1 MTFHQCDDQTAAGF
15 GEAQLSES
23 QYRVVP
29 GIKSNQVAC
38 AGKMDPFA
46 IAECHLTMGYPVQQR
61 IVTLGDMCG
70 TALQTAK
77 GQDVGLLDS
86 R

>member
-1 MTFHQCDDQTAAGF
+1 
-15 GEAQLSES
+15 
-23 QYRVVP
+23 
-29 GIKSNQVAC
+29 
-38 AGKMDPFA
+38 MDPFA

-70 TALQTAK
+70 TALQTPK